1 MIKEREVIKSPPFLI
16 RIVVRL
22 LAVVE
27 CTVVPTDVL
36 RDLASGVGLDE
47 SVREREDIVIVVDV
61 RTLDSVVGVRVVP
74 AIFPDS
80 VHKNVAIAK

>member
-36 RDLASGVGLDE
+36 WNLASGVGLDE
-47 SVREREDIVIVVDV
+47 SVRKREHIVIVVDV
-61 RTLDSVVGVRVVP
+61 RALDSIVGVRVVP

-80 VHKNVAIAK
+80 VHENVAIAK